1 MPSRVSPDREG
12 LDAQRQEVAHALA
25 GYLQKKKRKPTS
37 EIQIYADR
45 IRSGEHDDFMRQ
57 ISFALQDQS
66 HLIMAD
72 LGGEPAEAQSPEI
85 PTLLLMHDA
94 NVQHKTASSRR
105 GQQRARQDSNIVLAA
120 LDQMAVSQKEESFV
134 TIPEPY
140 PPCTAPLE
148 SLEVIKLSQLT
159 TETHHRGEA
168 LFIERIGPLI
178 VTSILTLG
186 AVKDVDGDAEAIEI
200 YHADP
205 HLADMLPASTL
216 FFLKEPFLTRGA
228 SGKSVIRVDHPA
240 DIVGIDNLPKSLSS
254 IASDQSATL
263 TALEWKEIGNG
274 YFTKQEYFK
283 AGQAYQSAL
292 KAGAED
298 KLLLDVSRN
307 LARVELALGR
317 YEKART
323 NALAAISN
331 DESDPNLK
339 ALDVK
344 AYFRAASASYQL
356 RHWAQC
362 EADLRKL
369 LALSPNNDDGVRL
382 LGRVQARLSEQ
393 KRGVYDFP
401 QLLKRLSRQQP
412 RVDIAD
418 FTKRTLIGSSKGR
431 GRGLFAA
438 EDITLGELILV
449 EKAFVATFEW
459 ESTTSSTKVYDVRPK
474 KFDGFPAAL
483 WQGTVQKLQHTPPQ
497 TVAEISCLTGRY
509 SGLGSKTLKVD
520 GSQVVD
526 AFQIHD
532 IIAANAF
539 AIPSPAKTKRTEAFG
554 VMKTI
559 LPAGA
564 DPTKAMDIP
573 DNCAFFSHA
582 SLVNHSCLPNAT
594 RMFIGDAMVLRA
606 TKNIAKGEEILHAY
620 VLPSFGVTERQMR
633 TETVWGFRCDCKL
646 CEAESEES
654 EEVRGRRA
662 AAEGEAGR
670 LANDIV
676 THLAD
681 AAQRSNIIRQAER
694 LYARLKGTFDL
705 ALYEGLPR
713 AGMTPIQAALAQVY
727 CLRGEQS
734 RCRTMIVDA
743 FDCLGWTLSLHKA
756 GGEAGD
762 LLSPKAGHQT
772 RVCEEMVGLL
782 ATACRVLRESK
793 KDRKLAEQMRELART
808 IYIALNSVENGI
820 EKMDAE
826 LDASKKTA
834 SLPLR

>member
-1 MPSRVSPDREG
+1 MPSRVSPEREG

-66 HLIMAD
+66 RLIMAD
-72 LGGEPAEAQSPEI
+72 LGGQPAETQSPEI
-85 PTLLLMHDA
+85 TTLLLMHDA
-94 NVQHKTASSRR
+94 NVQHKTAPSRR
-105 GQQRARQDSNIVLAA
+105 GQQRARQDSHTVLAA
-120 LDQMAVSQKEESFV
+120 LDTIAPSQKEESFV

-140 PPCTAPLE
+140 PPCTASLE
-148 SLEVIKLSQLT
+148 SLEVIKLSHLT
-159 TETHHRGEA
+159 TETHHRGKA

-178 VTSILTLG
+178 ETSILTLG

-205 HLADMLPASTL
+205 HLADMLPPSTL
-216 FFLKEPFLTRGA
+216 FFLKEPFLTLGLN
-228 SGKSVIRVDHPA
+228 GKPVIRVDHPT
-240 DIVGIDNLPKSLSS
+240 DIVDIDSLPKSLSS

-263 TALEWKEIGNG
+263 TALEWKKIGSG

-298 KLLLDVSRN
+298 RLRLDVSRN
-307 LARVELALGR
+307 LARVELALER
-317 YEKART
+317 YEAART
-323 NALAAISN
+323 NAIAAVS
-331 DESDPNLK
+331 SDPALK

-356 RHWAQC
+356 RDWAQC
-362 EADLRKL
+362 EADLQKL
-369 LALSPNNDDGVRL
+369 LARSPNDDDGLRL
-382 LGRVQARLSEQ
+382 LGRVQARLSECE
-393 KRGVYDFP
+393 RGEYEFQ
-401 QLLKRLSRQQP
+401 QLVKRLSRQQP
-412 RVDIAD
+412 RVDIAG
-418 FTKRTLIGSSKGR
+418 FTKRTTIGSSKGR

-438 EDITLGELILV
+438 EDIKLGELILV

-474 KFDGFPAAL
+474 KFHGFPAAL
-483 WQGTVQKLQHTPPQ
+483 WQGTVQRLQHVPTQ
-497 TVAEISCLTGRY
+497 AVAEITSLTGRY
-509 SGLGSKTLKVD
+509 SGLGSRTLKVD
-520 GSQVVD
+520 GSQVID

-539 AIPSPAKTKRTEAFG
+539 AIPSPAKTQRTEAFG

-564 DPTKAMDIP
+564 DPTKAMNVP
-573 DNCAFFSHA
+573 DNCALFQYA
-582 SLVNHSCLPNAT
+582 SLVNHSCVPNAT

-606 TKNIAKGEEILHAY
+606 TRDIAQGEEVLHAY
-620 VLPSFGVTERQMR
+620 VLPSFGVAERRMR
-633 TETVWGFRCDCKL
+633 MEAVWGFRCDCKL
-646 CEAESEES
+646 CETDIKES
-654 EEVRGRRA
+654 EEVRERRA
-662 AAEGEAGR
+662 AAEEEAGR

-681 AAQRSNIIRQAER
+681 AALRSNIIRQAER
-694 LYARLKGTFDL
+694 LYARLKGTFDP

-713 AGMTPIQAALAQVY
+713 GGMTPIQAALAQVY

-734 RCRTMIVDA
+734 RCKTMIVEA

-756 GGEAGD
+756 GGEARD
-762 LLSPKAGHQT
+762 LLSPKPGYQT

-782 ATACRVLRESK
+782 GTACRMLQENK
-793 KDRKLAEQMRELART
+793 KDRKLAEQVRELART

-820 EKMDAE
+820 EKIDTDLGAW
-826 LDASKKTA
+826 KTT

>member
-1 MPSRVSPDREG
+1 MPSRVSPEREG
-12 LDAQRQEVAHALA
+12 LDAQRQEVAHALG

-37 EIQIYADR
+37 EIQIYVDR
-45 IRSGEHDDFMRQ
+45 IRSGEYDDFMRQ

-66 HLIMAD
+66 RLIMAD

-85 PTLLLMHDA
+85 STLLLMHDA
-94 NVQHKTASSRR
+94 NVQHKSAPSRR
-105 GQQRARQDSNIVLAA
+105 GQQRARQDSSTVLAA
-120 LDQMAVSQKEESFV
+120 LDFMAVSQKEESFV

-140 PPCTAPLE
+140 PQCTAPLE
-148 SLEVIKLSQLT
+148 SLEVIKLSQLM
-159 TETHHRGEA
+159 TETHHRGKA
-168 LFIERIGPLI
+168 LFVERIGPLI
-178 VTSILTLG
+178 ETSILTLG
-186 AVKDVDGDAEAIEI
+186 AVKDVDADAEAMEI

-216 FFLKEPFLTRGA
+216 FFLKEPFLTLGLN
-228 SGKSVIRVDHPA
+228 GKPVIRVDHPT
-240 DIVGIDNLPKSLSS
+240 DIVDIDSLPKSLSS

-298 KLLLDVSRN
+298 RLRLDVSRN

-317 YEKART
+317 YEPART
-323 NALAAISN
+323 SAIAAVS
-331 DESDPNLK
+331 SDPALK

-356 RHWAQC
+356 RHWEQC
-362 EADLRKL
+362 EVDLQKL
-369 LALSPNNDDGVRL
+369 LALSPNDDDGVRL
-382 LGRVQARLSEQ
+382 LGRVQARLSE
-393 KRGVYDFP
+393 RESGSYDFL
-401 QLLKRLSRQQP
+401 QLVKRLSRQQP

-418 FTKRTLIGSSKGR
+418 FTKRTIVGASKGR

-438 EDITLGELILV
+438 EDIKLGELILV

-483 WQGTVQKLQHTPPQ
+483 WQGTVQKLLHTPSQ

-509 SGLGSKTLKVD
+509 SGLGSKTLRVD
-520 GSQVVD
+520 GSQVID

-539 AIPSPAKTKRTEAFG
+539 AIPSPAKTQRSEAFG

-559 LPAGA
+559 LPTGA
-564 DPTKAMDIP
+564 DPAKAMNVP
-573 DNCAFFSHA
+573 DNCALFSHA

-606 TKNIAKGEEILHAY
+606 TRDIAQGEEVLHAY
-620 VLPSFGVTERQMR
+620 VLPSFGVAERRMR
-633 TETVWGFRCDCKL
+633 MEAVWGFRCDCKL
-646 CEAESEES
+646 CETDIKES
-654 EEVRGRRA
+654 EEVRERRA
-662 AAEGEAGR
+662 AAEEEAGR

-694 LYARLKGTFDL
+694 LYARLKGTFDP

-713 AGMTPIQAALAQVY
+713 GGMTPIQAALAQVY

-734 RCRTMIVDA
+734 RCKTMIVEA

-756 GGEAGD
+756 GAKASD

-782 ATACRVLRESK
+782 GTACRMLRENK
-793 KDRKLAEQMRELART
+793 KDHKLAEQVRELART
-808 IYIALNSVENGI
+808 IYIALNSVDNGI
-820 EKMDAE
+820 GRTDAE
-826 LDASKKTA
+826 LDSSRKTA

>member
-66 HLIMAD
+66 RLIMAD
-72 LGGEPAEAQSPEI
+72 LGGEPVEAQSPEI

-105 GQQRARQDSNIVLAA
+105 GQQRARQDPDTVLAA

-159 TETHHRGEA
+159 TETHHRGKA
-168 LFIERIGPLI
+168 LFIERVGALI
-178 VTSILTLG
+178 ETSILTLG

-205 HLADMLPASTL
+205 YLVDMLPASTL

-228 SGKSVIRVDHPA
+228 TGKSVIRVDHPT
-240 DIVGIDNLPKSLSS
+240 DIVDIDSLPKSLSS

-263 TALEWKEIGNG
+263 TALEWKDIGNG
-274 YFTKQEYFK
+274 YFTKQQYFK

-298 KLLLDVSRN
+298 RLRLDVSRN
-307 LARVELALGR
+307 LARVELALGK
-317 YEKART
+317 YEAART
-323 NALAAISN
+323 NAIAAVS
-331 DESDPNLK
+331 SDPALK

-356 RHWAQC
+356 RDWAQC
-362 EADLRKL
+362 EADLQKL
-369 LALSPNNDDGVRL
+369 LALYPNDDDGVRL
-382 LGRVQARLSEQ
+382 LRRVQVRLSEQ
-393 KRGVYDFP
+393 ETGSYDFQ
-401 QLLKRLSRQQP
+401 QLVKRLSRPQP

-418 FTKRTLIGSSKGR
+418 FTKRTLIGPSKGR
-431 GRGLFAA
+431 GRGLYAV
-438 EDITLGELILV
+438 EDIKLGELVLV

-459 ESTTSSTKVYDVRPK
+459 ESTTSSTKVYDIRPK

-497 TVAEISCLTGRY
+497 IVAEISCLTGRY

-520 GSQVVD
+520 GSQVID

-539 AIPSPAKTKRTEAFG
+539 AIPSPAKSQRTEAFG

-564 DPTKAMDIP
+564 DPTKAMNIP
-573 DNCAFFSHA
+573 DNCALFSHA

-606 TKNIAKGEEILHAY
+606 TKDIAKGEEILHAY
-620 VLPSFGVTERQMR
+620 VLPSVCVTERQMR
-633 TETVWGFRCDCKL
+633 METVWGFQCDCEL
-646 CEAESEES
+646 CEAEIKES
-654 EEVRGRRA
+654 EEVRERRA
-662 AAEGEAGR
+662 AAEEEAGR

-676 THLAD
+676 THLGD
-681 AAQRSNIIRQAER
+681 AAQRSNVIRQAER
-694 LYARLKGTFDL
+694 LYARLKGTFDVV
-705 ALYEGLPR
+705 LYEGLPR
-713 AGMTPIQAALAQVY
+713 AGMTPIQVALAQVY

-734 RCRTMIVDA
+734 RCKTVIVDA
-743 FDCLGWTLSLHKA
+743 FDCLGWTLSFHKA
-756 GGEAGD
+756 GGEVRD
-762 LLSPKAGHQT
+762 LLSPKAGYQT

-782 ATACRVLRESK
+782 GTACKMLRENK
-793 KDRKLAEQMRELART
+793 KDRKLAEQVQELART
-808 IYIALNSVENGI
+808 IYMALNSVENGI
-820 EKMDAE
+820 EKVDAE
-826 LDASKKTA
+826 LGASSKTA

>member
-1 MPSRVSPDREG
+1 MPSRVSPEREG

-25 GYLQKKKRKPTS
+25 GYLQKKKRKPANK
-37 EIQIYADR
+37 IQIYADR

-66 HLIMAD
+66 RLIMAD

-85 PTLLLMHDA
+85 TTLLLMHDA
-94 NVQHKTASSRR
+94 NVQHKTAPSRR
-105 GQQRARQDSNIVLAA
+105 EQQRARQDSNTVLAA
-120 LDQMAVSQKEESFV
+120 LDQMAASQKEESFV

-140 PPCTAPLE
+140 PPCTVPLE
-148 SLEVIKLSQLT
+148 SLEVIKLSHLT
-159 TETHHRGEA
+159 TETHHRGKA
-168 LFIERIGPLI
+168 LFVERIGPLI
-178 VTSILTLG
+178 ETSILTIG

-205 HLADMLPASTL
+205 HLADMLPPSTL
-216 FFLKEPFLTRGA
+216 FFLKEPFLTLGIN
-228 SGKSVIRVDHPA
+228 GKSVIRVDHPT
-240 DIVGIDNLPKSLSS
+240 DIVDIDSLPKSLSS

-274 YFTKQEYFK
+274 YFTKQKYFK

-298 KLLLDVSRN
+298 RLRLDVSRN

-317 YEKART
+317 YEEART
-323 NALAAISN
+323 SAIAAVSN
-331 DESDPNLK
+331 DDSDPNLK
-339 ALDVK
+339 ALDVE

-356 RHWAQC
+356 RDWEQC
-362 EADLRKL
+362 EVDLQKL
-369 LALSPNNDDGVRL
+369 LALSANDDDGLRL
-382 LGRVQARLSEQ
+382 LGRVQARLSERE
-393 KRGVYDFP
+393 RGSYDLL
-401 QLLKRLSRQQP
+401 QLVKRLSRQQP

-418 FTKRTLIGSSKGR
+418 FTKRTIIGSSKGR

-438 EDITLGELILV
+438 EDIKFGELILV

-459 ESTTSSTKVYDVRPK
+459 ESNTSSTKVYDVRPK

-483 WQGTVQKLQHTPPQ
+483 WQGTVQKLLHTPSQ
-497 TVAEISCLTGRY
+497 TVAELSCLTGRY

-520 GSQVVD
+520 GSQVID

-539 AIPSPAKTKRTEAFG
+539 AIPSPAKTQRSEAFG

-564 DPTKAMDIP
+564 DSAKAMNVP
-573 DNCAFFSHA
+573 DNCALFSHA

-606 TKNIAKGEEILHAY
+606 TREIAKGEEILHAY
-620 VLPSFGVTERQMR
+620 VMPSFGFTERRMR
-633 TETVWGFRCDCKL
+633 METVWGFRCDCKL
-646 CEAESEES
+646 CEADIEES
-654 EEVRGRRA
+654 EEARERRA
-662 AAEGEAGR
+662 CAEEEAGR

-694 LYARLKGTFDL
+694 LYARLKGTFDP

-713 AGMTPIQAALAQVY
+713 GGMTPIQAALAQVY

-734 RCRTMIVDA
+734 RYKTMIVEA

-756 GGEAGD
+756 GGEARA
-762 LLSPKAGHQT
+762 LLSPKPGHQT

-782 ATACRVLRESK
+782 GTACRMLRDNK
-793 KDRKLAEQMRELART
+793 KDRKLAEQVRELART

-820 EKMDAE
+820 EKIDAE
-826 LDASKKTA
+826 LGSGKT

>member
-12 LDAQRQEVAHALA
+12 LDAQRQEVAHALS

-37 EIQIYADR
+37 EIQVYADR

-66 HLIMAD
+66 RLIMAD
-72 LGGEPAEAQSPEI
+72 LGGEPVEAQSPEI

-105 GQQRARQDSNIVLAA
+105 GQQRARQDPDTVLAS
-120 LDQMAVSQKEESFV
+120 LDQIAASQKEESFV

-159 TETHHRGEA
+159 TETHHRGKA

-178 VTSILTLG
+178 ESSILTFG

-240 DIVGIDNLPKSLSS
+240 DIVGIDSLPKSLSS

-274 YFTKQEYFK
+274 YFTKQQYFK

-298 KLLLDVSRN
+298 RLRLDVSRN
-307 LARVELALGR
+307 LARVELALGK
-317 YEKART
+317 YEAART
-323 NALAAISN
+323 NAIAAVS
-331 DESDPNLK
+331 SDPALK

-356 RHWAQC
+356 RDWARC

-369 LALSPNNDDGVRL
+369 LALSPNDDDGVRL

-393 KRGVYDFP
+393 ETGSYDF
-401 QLLKRLSRQQP
+401 QQFVKRLSRPQP

-431 GRGLFAA
+431 GRGLYAA
-438 EDITLGELILV
+438 EDIKLGELVLV

-483 WQGTVQKLQHTPPQ
+483 WQGTVQKLQHTPSQ

-509 SGLGSKTLKVD
+509 SGLGSKTLNVD
-520 GSQVVD
+520 GSQVLD

-539 AIPSPAKTKRTEAFG
+539 AIPSPVKTQRTEAFG

-564 DPTKAMDIP
+564 DSAKAMNVP
-573 DNCAFFSHA
+573 DNCALFQYA

-620 VLPSFGVTERQMR
+620 VLPSSGVTERQMR
-633 TETVWGFRCDCKL
+633 METVWGFRCDCTL

-662 AAEGEAGR
+662 AAEEEAGR

-782 ATACRVLRESK
+782 VTACRMLRESK
-793 KDRKLAEQMRELART
+793 KDRKLAEQVRELART

-826 LDASKKTA
+826 LDASRKTA